1 MSSPL
6 IKLVIRIEVEMIII
20 LAMLNTYLERFKNAF
35 CMPFSLVVQVF
46 TAQAA
51 TKFVALYAWQ
61 TLTPLPAP
69 VLRLRS

>member
-1 MSSPL
+1 
-6 IKLVIRIEVEMIII
+6 MILM
-20 LAMLNTYLERFKNAF
+20 LAMLNTYLERFKTAF

-51 TKFVALYAWQ
+51 IKFIAPYACT